1 MRWNITN
8 LTAKEAIKELEHN
21 HPESKLLWGILVE
34 DIQDK
39 HDKILKLERE
49 LQEMELDRD
58 CWNLGFLAETYF
70 NIAEERI
77 ENELYNGRTD

>member
-1 MRWNITN
+1 MNIT
-8 LTAKEAIKELEHN
+8 TPSVKEAIKELEHK

-39 HDKILKLERE
+39 HDKLLKLKRE

-58 CWNLGFLAETYF
+58 CWKARY
-70 NIAEERI
+70 
-77 ENELYNGRTD
+77 